1 MSYRVPGM
9 TVDASKGGL
18 SVLIRHPSQVV
29 WQEAMIRIPKDL
41 ELQAQPVHQRPW
53 TSRVIGS
60 QVGFEIRRFVSGEK
74 EWAAMCNGA
83 NGSQPV
89 FPQG

>member
-9 TVDASKGGL
+9 TIDASQGGL

-53 TSRVIGS
+53 TSRVNGS
-60 QVGFEIRRFVSGEK
+60 QVGFEIKRFVSGE
-74 EWAAMCNGA
+74 EQWAAMF
-83 NGSQPV
+83 NGSHL
-89 FPQG
+89 